1 MSKRPASTEIS
12 FYFRGYL
19 NPHTPQSHNSEPPL
33 FFVMNGGSGRHDAD
47 DTRDT
52 IAAAMQAAGRAHR
65 IFVIEDVSQI
75 QATVQQAVDAAK
87 EQGAVVVAVGG
98 DGTINAVAN
107 TVLGSG
113 CLFGAI
119 PQGTFNYFGRTH
131 GIPEEISAS
140 LQDLLHGAAV
150 PVQVGQV
157 NGHIFLVNASVG
169 LYPELLEDREAFKQ
183 KYGRSRL
190 VAIWSAIA
198 TVFGRHRQL
207 HITLEQDGK
216 SIVMRTTTLFV
227 GNNRLQLEQVG
238 MPQADAVVQGQLA
251 AIAVRPIGKLA
262 MLWLGARGALGSLG
276 DADNVIGFS
285 FRELTI
291 APRRKLRG
299 TKAATANTS
308 TPIST
313 GKKSHKS
320 QIKVAAD
327 GEIMWLRMPLEF
339 RVAAEPL
346 MLIKRRHTS
355 EANSEQNEVAA
366 ADKNVADKYTEDK
379 ITSGGNAA

>member
-1 MSKRPASTEIS
+1 MRNGKFTLQST
-12 FYFRGYL
+12 GGHL
-19 NPHTPQSHNSEPPL
+19 TLSHPSIAHAAPPL

-47 DTRDT
+47 DTRQT
-52 IAAAMQAAGRAHR
+52 IEAAMQAAARTHR

-131 GIPEEISAS
+131 GIPEEISES
-140 LQDLLHGAAV
+140 LQDLLHGAPV

-157 NGHIFLVNASVG
+157 NDHIFLVNASVG

-190 VAIWSAIA
+190 VAIWAAIA

-207 HITLEQDGK
+207 HMTLEQDGK
-216 SIVMRTTTLFV
+216 RVAMRTTTLFI
-227 GNNRLQLEQVG
+227 GNNRLQLDQVG
-238 MPQADAVVQGQLA
+238 MPQAAAVVQGQLA
-251 AIAVRPIGKLA
+251 AIAVRPVGKLS
-262 MLWLGARGALGSLG
+262 MLWLGVCGALGRLG
-276 DADNVIGFS
+276 DAEHVVGFS
-285 FRELTI
+285 FRELTV
-291 APRRKLRG
+291 APRRKSNG
-299 TKAATANTS
+299 TVEEVS
-308 TPIST
+308 TDRKNT
-313 GKKSHKS
+313 GKRTHRN

-327 GEIMWLRMPLEF
+327 GEIMWLRTPLEF
-339 RVAAEPL
+339 RVASEPL
-346 MLIKRRHTS
+346 QLIKRQRTS
-355 EANSEQNEVAA
+355 KENDAQSDAAVSDEAMLDNKSDSEVELGGHAA
-366 ADKNVADKYTEDK
+366 
-379 ITSGGNAA
+379 

>member
-1 MSKRPASTEIS
+1 M
-12 FYFRGYL
+12 
-19 NPHTPQSHNSEPPL
+19 
-33 FFVMNGGSGRHDAD
+33 
-47 DTRDT
+47 
-52 IAAAMQAAGRAHR
+52 
-65 IFVIEDVSQI
+65 
-75 QATVQQAVDAAK
+75 
-87 EQGAVVVAVGG
+87 VVAVGG

-131 GIPEEISAS
+131 GIPEEIADS
-140 LQDLLHGAAV
+140 LQDLLQGAPV

-157 NGHIFLVNASVG
+157 NDHIFLVNASVG

-198 TVFGRHRQL
+198 TVFGRHRHL

-216 SIVMRTTTLFV
+216 RVVMRTTTLFV

-251 AIAVRPIGKLA
+251 AIAVRPVGKLA
-262 MLWLGARGALGSLG
+262 MLWLGARGALGKLG
-276 DADNVIGFS
+276 DAENVIGFS

-299 TKAATANTS
+299 TKTPTATSPNSTS
-308 TPIST
+308 
-313 GKKSHKS
+313 KKSHKN

-327 GEIMWLRMPLEF
+327 GEIMWLRTPLEF

-355 EANSEQNEVAA
+355 EASGEQSNATAASKTISDNSA
-366 ADKNVADKYTEDK
+366 EDN
-379 ITSGGNAA
+379 IASGGNAA

>member
-1 MSKRPASTEIS
+1 
-12 FYFRGYL
+12 
-19 NPHTPQSHNSEPPL
+19 
-33 FFVMNGGSGRHDAD
+33 MNGGSGRHDAD
-47 DTRDT
+47 DTRQT
-52 IAAAMQAAGRAHR
+52 IEAAMQAAARTHR

-131 GIPEEISAS
+131 GIPEEISES
-140 LQDLLHGAAV
+140 LQDLLHGAPV

-157 NGHIFLVNASVG
+157 NDHIFLVNASVG

-190 VAIWSAIA
+190 VAIWAAIA

-207 HITLEQDGK
+207 HMTLEQDGK
-216 SIVMRTTTLFV
+216 RVAMRTTTLFI
-227 GNNRLQLEQVG
+227 GNNRLQLDQVG
-238 MPQADAVVQGQLA
+238 MPQAAAVVQGQLA
-251 AIAVRPIGKLA
+251 AIAVRPVGKLS
-262 MLWLGARGALGSLG
+262 MLWLGVCGALGRLG
-276 DADNVIGFS
+276 DAEHVVGFS
-285 FRELTI
+285 FRELTV
-291 APRRKLRG
+291 APRRKSNG
-299 TKAATANTS
+299 TVEEVS
-308 TPIST
+308 TDRKNT
-313 GKKSHKS
+313 GKRTHRN

-327 GEIMWLRMPLEF
+327 GEIMWLRTPLEF
-339 RVAAEPL
+339 RVASEPL
-346 MLIKRRHTS
+346 QLIKRQRTS
-355 EANSEQNEVAA
+355 KENDAQSDAAVSDEAMLDNKSDSEVELGGHAA
-366 ADKNVADKYTEDK
+366 
-379 ITSGGNAA
+379 